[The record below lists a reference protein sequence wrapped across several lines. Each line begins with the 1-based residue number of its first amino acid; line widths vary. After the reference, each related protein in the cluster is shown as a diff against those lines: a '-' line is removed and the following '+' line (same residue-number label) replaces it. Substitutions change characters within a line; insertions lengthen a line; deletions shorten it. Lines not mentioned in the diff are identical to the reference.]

1 MKLTYSVKIEDLVT
15 FNEYHS
21 EHSPFF
27 RRARR
32 NYQLNTSLS
41 VLLALGFLGYLAK
54 SWTYPIV
61 GAVFATAFAAM
72 APRRFRKQI
81 RKAAARCYEEG
92 ENKGTIGIHSLEIL
106 DTGLLETNPTGNQ
119 SIKWAGI
126 ERVTSTSTHGYI
138 YVSSN
143 AAHVVP
149 RASVTDGDYDAFMAA
164 VLDRSTKQI
173 SRQPGPGYSPPS
185 AGSPAPLTS
194 AGER

>member
-1 MKLTYSVKIEDLVT
+1 MKLTYSVTIEDLIL

-32 NYQLNTSLS
+32 NYQLNSSLS
-41 VLLALGFLGYLAK
+41 VLFALSFLGYLAK
-54 SWTYPIV
+54 SWIYPIV
-61 GAVFATAFAAM
+61 GAVFATAFAVL

-81 RKAAARCYEEG
+81 RKTAERCYKEG

-106 DTGLLETNPTGNQ
+106 DTELLETNPAGNQ
-119 SIKWAGI
+119 SIKWAGV
-126 ERVTSTSTHGYI
+126 ERVVSTPTHGYI

-149 RASVTDGDYDAFMAA
+149 RASVTEGDFDAFMAA
-164 VLDRSTKQI
+164 VLDRSTKQNP
-173 SRQPGPGYSPPS
+173 QQAGPAYPPQGVGS
-185 AGSPAPLTS
+185 ADP
-194 AGER
+194 